1 VTSWPHLAA
10 ETQLRQELEACR
22 VEAAVASAELAHAQR
37 ELAEREEAAR
47 RRSGELEDQLAE
59 ARRIQR
65 EAERE
70 RAAVIAALGKRARR
84 HLAPSAAAETPSA
97 GSEGENESKNDKG
110 DRVRM

>member
-1 VTSWPHLAA
+1 MTSWPHLAA

-22 VEAAVASAELAHAQR
+22 VEAAVASAELAHAQH
-37 ELAEREEAAR
+37 E
-47 RRSGELEDQLAE
+47 LAE
-59 ARRIQR
+59 ARRIQC

-110 DRVRM
+110 DRVRT